1 MAREILR
8 LAQSLYNKPH
18 LVTGGYLNSVV
29 EYLEDRN
36 SGKVELAVNE
46 TLTGRVRELNYNPDT
61 KIGWVSMEGP
71 LTYIQYEGLCG
82 PSGPSYQTIRDE
94 VKQMLS
100 SGAKYIVLDQDSPGG
115 EAYQAFETAKFVRQE
130 ADKYGAKVIAYVD
143 GMSASASYVFSSV
156 ADEVIMNPQAEVGS
170 IGVVVKLRNMNEAMK
185 KAGVEDTYIYA
196 GDSKVPFDAD
206 GKFTPEFLDDIQEK
220 VNALYVEFAQ
230 HVSTMRGISYESVVA
245 TQAKTF
251 MADQAIQLGLADK
264 KMTLSEFAEYLAD
277 ISQSGGNMPIGN
289 LFKQTKNEVNPTMSV
304 NMAKLEE
311 LQTQLSQYEAQ
322 LSTLQA
328 SLEEMGGVKA
338 ALEAALGEKETALA
352 DAQALVAKLEEEKV
366 EQKLQAR
373 KDKLAAVTSADQV
386 EALAASLS
394 SLDDAAFS
402 TVVGAMAA
410 QAKAL
415 ENSEMFTEVGD
426 QGVEASVEDVAAPK
440 TSTTDALIQARLQN
454 R

>member
-36 SGKVELAVNE
+36 SGKIELAVND

-115 EAYQAFETAKFVRQE
+115 EAYQAFETAKFVREE

-156 ADEVIMNPQAEVGS
+156 ADEVIMNPQSEVGS
-170 IGVVVKLRNMNEAMK
+170 IGVVVKLRNINEAMK

-196 GDSKVPFDAD
+196 GDSKVPFDAE
-206 GKFTPEFLDDIQEK
+206 GKFTPEFLDDIQGK
-220 VNALYVEFAQ
+220 VNALYVEFAK

-251 MADQAIQLGLADK
+251 MADQAIELGLADK

-289 LFKQTKNEVNPTMSV
+289 LFKSTKNEVNPTMSQEQL
-304 NMAKLEE
+304 AQFEE
-311 LQTQLSQYEAQ
+311 MQTQMSAM
-322 LSTLQA
+322 QA
-328 SLEEMGGVKA
+328 SLEEAVSMKA
-338 ALEAALGEKETALA
+338 SLEALIGEKETALA
-352 DAQALVAKLEEEKV
+352 EALSQVAQLQEEKV
-366 EQKLQAR
+366 AQKLQAR
-373 KDKLAAVTSADQV
+373 KDKLSAVMAADKV
-386 EALAASLS
+386 EGVAASLA
-394 SLDDAAFS
+394 SLDDAAFE
-402 TVVGAMAA
+402 TVLNSFSV
-410 QAKAL
+410 QAKAVAESDL
-415 ENSEMFTEVGD
+415 FTEMGA
-426 QGVEASVEDVAAPK
+426 QGVEAEATEATEVAKP
-440 TSTTDALIQARLQN
+440 TTMSLDEVLKARLQI

>member
-18 LVTGGYLNSVV
+18 LVTGSYLNSVV
-29 EYLEDRN
+29 EYIEDRN
-36 SGKVELAVNE
+36 SGKVELAAYE
-46 TLTGRVRELNYNPDT
+46 TLNGRVRELNYNPDT

-94 VKQMLS
+94 VQQMLS
-100 SGAKYIVLDQDSPGG
+100 SGAKLIVLDQDSPGG

-143 GMSASASYVFSSV
+143 GLSASASYIFSSI

-170 IGVVVKLRNMNEAMK
+170 IGVVVKLRNMNEAMRR
-185 KAGVEDTYIYA
+185 AGVEDTYIYA

-206 GKFTPEFLDDIQEK
+206 GKFTPEFLEDIQGK
-220 VNALYVEFAQ
+220 VNTLYVEFAQ
-230 HVSTMRGISYESVVA
+230 HVSAMRGISYESVVS

-251 MADQAIQLGLADK
+251 MADQAIELGLADK

-289 LFKQTKNEVNPTMSV
+289 IFKQTKNEVTPNMSV
-304 NMAKLEE
+304 DMAQLEE
-311 LQTQLSQYEAQ
+311 LQTQLSQYETQ

-338 ALEAALGEKETALA
+338 ALEAALGEKETALTE
-352 DAQALVAKLEEEKV
+352 ALDKVAKLEEEKV

-373 KDKLAAVTSADQV
+373 KDKLASVVAADQV
-386 EALAASLS
+386 EGLVASLS
-394 SLDDAAFS
+394 TLDDAAFE
-402 TVVGAMAA
+402 TVVGAMAVKT
-410 QAKAL
+410 KAV
-415 ENSEMFTEVGD
+415 EDSEMFTEVGSH
-426 QGVEASVEDVAAPK
+426 GAEAVETPAAEKED
-440 TSTTDALIQARLQN
+440 TTTALLKQRFAIN
-454 R
+454 

>member
-36 SGKVELAVNE
+36 SGKVELAANE

-61 KIGWVSMEGP
+61 QIGWLSMEGP

-94 VKQMLS
+94 VQQMLS
-100 SGAKYIVLDQDSPGG
+100 SGAKLIVLDQDSPGG

-143 GMSASASYVFSSV
+143 GMSASASYVFSSI

-185 KAGVEDTYIYA
+185 RAGVEDTYIYA

-206 GKFTPEFLDDIQEK
+206 GKFTPDFLEDIQGK

-230 HVSTMRGISYESVVA
+230 HVSAMRGISHESVVA

-251 MADQAIQLGLADK
+251 MADQAIELGLADK

-289 LFKQTKNEVNPTMSV
+289 IFKQTKNEVTPNMSV
-304 NMAKLEE
+304 DMAKLEE
-311 LQTQLSQYEAQ
+311 LQTQLSQYETQ

-328 SLEEMGGVKA
+328 SLEDMGGLKA

-373 KDKLAAVTSADQV
+373 KEKLASVVAQDQV
-386 EALAASLS
+386 EGLVSSMA
-394 SLDDAAFS
+394 SLDDAAFE
-402 TVVGAMAA
+402 TVVGAMATST
-410 QAKAL
+410 KAVQ
-415 ENSEMFTEVGD
+415 ESEMFTEVGD
-426 QGVEASVEDVAAPK
+426 AGVTASTEEATPK
-440 TSTTDALIQARLQN
+440 TSTTDELIKARLQN